1 MPLIALT
8 ADGKKI
14 AKITGTGS
22 GSVEAGSTGT
32 ISVSLGMDV
41 LNRKLDVLGVTRI
54 TISTGQLVSFD
65 ATTDKVDV
73 TVYNP
78 GTAAVTVTVTVDAIV
93 LGV

>member
-1 MPLIALT
+1 MSLLIVT

-22 GSVEAGSTGT
+22 GSVGAGSTGT

-41 LNRKLDVLGVTRI
+41 LGKKLSVLGVTQV
-54 TISTGQLVSFD
+54 TISTGYLVSFN

-78 GTAAVTVTVTVDAIV
+78 GTAAATVTVTVEVVV